1 MEIREDEGEIVAPF
15 ETRNARDLR
24 DKIRRDICDR
34 AEDRR
39 RRRFSRNSLS
49 RHGGTTVAFLIA
61 ISPTPR
67 GKITW
72 LASFLSRL
80 FFPWNMTRRGSLS
93 LSLSLSRERI
103 NRFRVFATKK
113 GKSFD

>member
-39 RRRFSRNSLS
+39 RRHFSRNSLS

-61 ISPTPR
+61 ISPTPW

-93 LSLSLSRERI
+93 FSLSLERI